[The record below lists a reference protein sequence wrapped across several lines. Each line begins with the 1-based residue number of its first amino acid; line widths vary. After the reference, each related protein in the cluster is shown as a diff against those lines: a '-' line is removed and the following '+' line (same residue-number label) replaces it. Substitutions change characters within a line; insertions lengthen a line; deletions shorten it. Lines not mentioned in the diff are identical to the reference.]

1 MQVEITAY
9 PKQQVPSYP
18 MATSGLIQSTI
29 VLAPDLVD
37 MPRLIT
43 NFKSIYSIQFRN
55 LKFNRMLDLANNSKK
70 ASEDTEK
77 IKETFNEIIKNF
89 QRALLQKEVTFKSEG
104 ERQACMWLLCTIF
117 CDNLKLPDKKNVF
130 YSGIGFGEFWALT
143 YRMYQNGQI
152 SFREALW
159 LTKTRGDRMSLLTE
173 KYYRISVK
181 EVNRKNLNALISKKS
196 NVGMLSLKNDHY
208 YLYGTQRDLDKV
220 AKSYKVKLEDS
231 IPYFT
236 QYYSQ
241 LIRSYAKRFPCAESA
256 VDSQIILFREA
267 PSIEKLLISQC
278 CNGFNE
284 RILREEIACYE
295 PFSLKEI

>member
-1 MQVEITAY
+1 MQVEITVQ
-9 PKQQVPSYP
+9 PKQPVPAYP
-18 MATSGLIQSTI
+18 MATSGLIKSTI
-29 VLAPDLVD
+29 VLAPDLVE
-37 MPRLIT
+37 MTRLIT
-43 NFKSIYSIQFRN
+43 NFKSMYSSQFRN
-55 LKFNRMLDLANNSKK
+55 LRFNRMLDLANNSKK
-70 ASEDTEK
+70 ANEDTEK

-89 QRALLQKEVTFKSEG
+89 QRTLLQKEVAFKSEG

-130 YSGIGFGEFWALT
+130 YSGVGFGEFWALT

-173 KYYRISVK
+173 PYYRISVK
-181 EVNRKNLNALISKKS
+181 EENRKNLNALISKKS
-196 NVGMLSLKNDHY
+196 NVGMLSLKNNRY
-208 YLYGTQRDLDKV
+208 YLYGTQRDLDKI
-220 AKSYKVKLEDS
+220 AKSYKVQLENS

-241 LIRSYAKRFPCAESA
+241 FMRIYAKRFPCSDSA
-256 VDSQIILFREA
+256 VDSQIILFRDA
-267 PSIEKLLISQC
+267 PSIEQLLIRQC

-295 PFSLKEI
+295 PFTLKEI